1 MTALAQRAAACKG
14 WRWMPGMLAQPGTG
28 RTHYRLIRYE
38 NAGWQCA
45 PDATPEERPH
55 CLGRLEYELPDLTD
69 PATLG
74 CLLRLVREAWGDPGA
89 YTHRVDGSYA
99 PAPVGSWWC
108 HCVTDS
114 DVGGFNAATEA
125 EALVAALE
133 AAP

>member
-1 MTALAQRAAACKG
+1 MTTPPTLAQRAIACKG
-14 WRWMPGMLAQPGTG
+14 WHWLPGAKGEDPASILGPYRFDDDVRPYRFALGPRDE
-28 RTHYRLIRYE
+28 RTT
-38 NAGWQCA
+38 
-45 PDATPEERPH
+45 DARD
-55 CLGRLEYELPDLTD
+55 LLPDLTD